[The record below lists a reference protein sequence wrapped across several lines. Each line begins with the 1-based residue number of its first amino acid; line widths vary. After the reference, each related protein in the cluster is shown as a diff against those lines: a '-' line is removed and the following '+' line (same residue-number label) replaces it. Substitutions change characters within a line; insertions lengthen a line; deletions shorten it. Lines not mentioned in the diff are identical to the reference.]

1 MARYKFSHVH
11 FVCSTISIVHTCSKL
26 IWTLEQALNTA
37 VKGFTKYL
45 KVWSTAVHIPAHLE
59 FLSTQLYVREVRTLA
74 YEHSDGLKI

>member
-1 MARYKFSHVH
+1 MLYNILSPHLRQ
-11 FVCSTISIVHTCSKL
+11 TDMNT
-26 IWTLEQALNTA
+26 EQALDTA

-45 KVWSTAVHIPAHLE
+45 KVWCTAVHIPAHFK